1 MISTSTIN
9 AVPAAPIAGGNGADN
24 LAALLAQMNITGQDA
39 SKVTSTIHDVVQNAV
54 VAAVSAIS
62 VVSTT
67 VVSDPLT
74 PTPTSV
80 LAPTTA
86 ASAPLTPAPTPVPPT
101 STAAS
106 APLTPAPTPVPIVNM
121 LPVSAPAP
129 LVVVPTRGAV
139 GLTQTPV
146 KVTYDMPAADA
157 TGPFYWVTRGRR
169 ISIFSTWQQTSSH
182 VIGVSR
188 ASFSK
193 VRSVA
198 EGMQLME
205 KAINRGETELLP

>member
-1 MISTSTIN
+1 MTSTSMID

-39 SKVTSTIHDVVQNAV
+39 SEVTSAIHDIVQNAV

-62 VVSTT
+62 DFSTT

-74 PTPTSV
+74 PAPTSV
-80 LAPTTA
+80 PAPTTA
-86 ASAPLTPAPTPVPPT
+86 PSALLTPALT
-101 STAAS
+101 SV
-106 APLTPAPTPVPIVNM
+106 PAPAPVATVNV
-121 LPVSAPAP
+121 LPVSAPVP
-129 LVVVPTRGAV
+129 LVVEPTPGAV
-139 GLTQTPV
+139 DFTQTPV
-146 KVTYDMPAADA
+146 EVTYNIPVLDA

-169 ISIFSTWQQTSSH
+169 IGIFSTWQQTSSH

-193 VRSVA
+193 VLSVA
-198 EGMQLME
+198 EGVQLME
-205 KAINRGETELLP
+205 QAIDCGETEVLP